1 MSSDSAPN
9 LNSNL
14 NSDLNSDANS
24 RDKSAAKSQAR
35 KFAREFWRTTRER
48 RPGVISGITSH
59 WREFLRERSVAAA
72 GRVLI
77 YLPLPDEIDLLGTL
91 DDCDPDLIFAPCTY
105 AGHRMEFRRF
115 VPETERAVPGFRNV
129 PGPDPRSP
137 LLEEPLRPE
146 DLVVMPALGANGAG
160 FRLGRGAGY
169 YDRWR
174 ERLAP
179 AQRLG
184 VLPAEL
190 ARLDFPGEKHDIKF
204 NIIITEEGPL
214 RP

>member
-1 MSSDSAPN
+1 MSSESGPDRIPDG
-9 LNSNL
+9 NSSL
-14 NSDLNSDANS
+14 HS
-24 RDKSAAKSQAR
+24 RETAAAKSQAR
-35 KFAREFWRTTRER
+35 AFAREVWRTIRER
-48 RPGVISGITSH
+48 RPEVIAGITSH
-59 WREFLRERSVAAA
+59 WRKFLRERSAATV
-72 GRVLI
+72 GRILI

-91 DDCDPDLIFAPCTY
+91 DDWDPALVFAPCTY

-115 VPETERAVPGFRNV
+115 APESERPVPGFRNV

-160 FRLGRGAGY
+160 VRLGRGAGY

-179 AQRLG
+179 AERLG

-190 ARLDFPGEKHDIKF
+190 SRLDFPGEMHDIKF